1 MVQKETEMTIG
12 KVKLGKLSLKN
23 FGKPR
28 PTVLKAIGDTCI
40 YAGGAITG
48 ISIANKSDVIAYVSL
63 GFMILGNLFTNLY
76 AAQSTEMNDIAD
88 VAEVE
93 ETKTELIEQINKS
106 N

>member
-1 MVQKETEMTIG
+1 MTIG
-12 KVKLGKLSLKN
+12 KVKLGKPSIKN

-48 ISIANKSDVIAYVSL
+48 ISIANKSDVIAYISL

-76 AAQSTEMNDIAD
+76 AAQSVELDELAD
-88 VAEVE
+88 VAEVA
-93 ETKTELIEQINKS
+93 ETKETLIDEINQS

>member
-1 MVQKETEMTIG
+1 MTIG
-12 KVKLGKLSLKN
+12 KVKLGKPSIKN
-23 FGKPR
+23 LGKPR

-40 YAGGAITG
+40 YAGGAITAL
-48 ISIANKSDVIAYVSL
+48 SVANNSQVVAYVSL

-76 AAQSTEMNDIAD
+76 AAQSSELNELTD

-93 ETKTELIEQINKS
+93 ETKSELIEQIKQS